1 MHLQIISY
9 FNGMAEDLA
18 ECLSRIT
25 LKLPKES
32 KYLMVLNRNAEDDN
46 DQNNASNNNDNRNKI
61 GMIIKGQ

>member
-1 MHLQIISY
+1 
-9 FNGMAEDLA
+9 MAEDLA

-32 KYLMVLNRNAEDDN
+32 KYLMVLNRNAEDGN